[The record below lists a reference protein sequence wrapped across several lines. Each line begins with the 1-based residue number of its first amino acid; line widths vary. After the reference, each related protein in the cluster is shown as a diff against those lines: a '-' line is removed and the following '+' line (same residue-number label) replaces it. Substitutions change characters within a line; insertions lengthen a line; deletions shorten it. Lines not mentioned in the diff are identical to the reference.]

1 VASAAPAV
9 PTAAAVS
16 DTSVKLEILGGDGKV
31 IRTYTNTRTPPPPGG
46 TPTPAMRVSQGLNRV
61 VWDLRTEPLA
71 PFAGVVIFAPTEGY
85 RVAPGDYTV
94 RLTAEGKTLTQPL
107 KVVPDPRLEMTPQEI
122 AREQSIIAKLN
133 ARAAEIFQEVRTLRS
148 VRDQVNRVAA
158 QPDLPNADSVKAL
171 SARIRTRIDS
181 LEQSL
186 VQVRSTN
193 GQDVINYPPGLI
205 SQVLFLAG
213 AVDESGLPPTR
224 AMEERIGEVDVLWQ
238 ALDARVRSVIDQ
250 DVARLNSLLAGAPA
264 VSVPSRKPVP

>member
-1 VASAAPAV
+1 MSA
-9 PTAAAVS
+9 
-16 DTSVKLEILGGDGKV
+16 
-31 IRTYTNTRTPPPPGG
+31 R
-46 TPTPAMRVSQGLNRV
+46 QGLNRV

-85 RVAPGDYTV
+85 RVAPGDYSV

-107 KVVPDPRLEMTPQEI
+107 KVVPDPRLQMSPEEI
-122 AREQSIIAKLN
+122 AREQSMIARIN
-133 ARAAEIFQEVRTLRS
+133 ARAAEIFTEVRTLRS
-148 VRDQVNRVAA
+148 VRDQVNRVAS

-171 SARIRTRIDS
+171 SGRIKARIDT

-224 AMEERIGEVDVLWQ
+224 AMEERIGEIDVLWQ
-238 ALDARVRSVIDQ
+238 ALDARVRNVIDQ
-250 DVARLNSLLAGAPA
+250 DVARLNSLLSGAPA
-264 VSVPSRKPVP
+264 ITVPRPKPVP